1 MSLKT
6 YPVNLPLPLQADYS
20 VSVSPN
26 IRRSSMSDGW
36 IRQRKIT
43 SNALNT
49 VSVSFYFDEA
59 EINTFMDFW
68 ASISEGADWFLLKLP
83 TKTKNEFDE
92 FSTQLIERKVRF
104 QNGKYTNKLSY
115 FSDGRWLWKITANLD
130 IQNEDNFEASENA
143 DDWNTDSEYNF
154 EFLYQGDLPVVKG
167 KKRCYLVSGE
177 MPTGSDET
185 PPNITL
191 NSSNTNTGINFYTE
205 GLKLNTTD
213 KKILEIQTEYIGS
226 SNYTNSSYYYLGR
239 MENSDRNLLG
249 LGLWS
254 NRSSNNEYSS
264 RNNFAILNN
273 LLSAQSK
280 TDTEYHV
287 YSVSIPYNTRIIKR
301 DIFINDPSSETCHY
315 YCVLNDELTADVI
328 YNSCF
333 NFDAVLYQI
342 GDPTHKGYYNN
353 IKIYSVKAKN
363 SLFKEI
369 PEHAA

>member
-1 MSLKT
+1 MSLLS
-6 YPVNLPLPLQADYS
+6 YPENLPLPLQADYS
-20 VSVSPN
+20 INISPN

-36 IRQRKIT
+36 IRQRKVT

-83 TKTKNEFDE
+83 TKTKNELDE

-130 IQNEDNFEASENA
+130 IQNEDDFESSENA

-154 EFLYQGDLPVVKG
+154 EFLFQGDLPVVKG
-167 KKRCYLVSGE
+167 KKRCFLVSGE
-177 MPTGSDET
+177 MPTGSDEN

-191 NSSNTNTGINFYTE
+191 NSSSLNIGINFYSE

-213 KKILEIQTEYIGS
+213 KKILEIQTEYIGFD
-226 SNYTNSSYYYLGR
+226 SNTYSSYYYFGR
-239 MENSDRNLLG
+239 MMNSDKNLLG
-249 LGLWS
+249 FGLWS
-254 NRSSNNEYSS
+254 LRNNYTEFSL

-273 LLSAQSK
+273 RLSAQTK
-280 TDTEYHV
+280 TDTSYHI
-287 YSVSIPYNTRIIKR
+287 YDVSIPQNTKIIKR
-301 DIFINDPSSETCHY
+301 DIFINDPSSGTCHY
-315 YCVLNDELTADVI
+315 YCVLNDELTADII

-342 GDPTHKGYYNN
+342 GDPTQNGYYNF
-353 IKIYSVKAKN
+353 IKIYSIKAKN
-363 SLFKEI
+363 SLFKGI